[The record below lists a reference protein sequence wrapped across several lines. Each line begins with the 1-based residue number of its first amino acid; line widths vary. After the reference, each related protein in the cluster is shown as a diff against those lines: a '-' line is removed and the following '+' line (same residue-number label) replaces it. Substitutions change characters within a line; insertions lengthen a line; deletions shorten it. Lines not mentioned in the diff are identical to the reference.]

1 MTIIL
6 TSQKLGG
13 ESGNRTPWYPEG
25 GQIYSLLQ
33 SPMLLILHDISLV
46 LSCRFAK
53 NVANTGERVA
63 VISDSVGRT
72 LTVE

>member
-1 MTIIL
+1 MNEPKT
-6 TSQKLGG
+6 GG

-63 VISDSVGRT
+63 VLSDSVSRT
-72 LTVE
+72 ITVE